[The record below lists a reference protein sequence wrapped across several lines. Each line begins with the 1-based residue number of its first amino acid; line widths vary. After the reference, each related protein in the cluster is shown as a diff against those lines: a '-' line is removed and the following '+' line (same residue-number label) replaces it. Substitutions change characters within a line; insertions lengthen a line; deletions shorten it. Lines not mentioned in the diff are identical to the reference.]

1 MTASQIFYFP
11 IKGLSCASCVG
22 RVERALQAVAGV
34 QTVAVNLASEKARVE
49 GKADAQLSLATL
61 ISAVRQAG
69 YQVPVFSIDLD
80 VTKINC
86 GSCVA
91 RVEKALQAVAGV
103 VEAQVNLATS
113 RARVQLIQDAEG
125 ADDAKVGDAVPR
137 LIAALQRA
145 GYTGTLVGDSTIVKG
160 RNQQSE
166 ELRAVVC
173 SALLSL
179 PLVLP
184 MLLSLWNVPL
194 MIPPWL
200 QWLLATPVQFYFGA
214 RFYRSAWKAVL
225 AGTGNMDLLVAIGT
239 SAAYGLSVYLWASG
253 EHASHGVTHL
263 YFESAAVVISLVLLG
278 KYLEGRAKHQTLAA
292 LQALESLRPASA
304 MIRRDGVE
312 RELPLAEI
320 VEGDI
325 LIVRPGE
332 RVAVDGVIREGR
344 SHLDES
350 LLTGESLPVV
360 KAQGD
365 AVTGGAVNAEGNL
378 VVLVTKVGAA
388 TMLSQIIHMVE
399 EAQAVKAPIQRVVDQ
414 VSAVFVPIVLL
425 ISVLT
430 FAAWFW
436 LTGDWQMALINA
448 VAVQVIACP
457 CALGLATPTAIMV
470 GTGMAAKHGVLI
482 KDVQALE
489 HAHGITAVA
498 FDKTGTLTEGK
509 PELMLVHGVGRS
521 HNEVLQL
528 AAAVQ
533 QYSAHPL
540 ALSVLRAASAA
551 NVPALSASEARAHPG
566 QGVEALVMQ
575 MTSVTPNAAT
585 VKVVL
590 GNRLWIQS
598 LQCDLSAVDQLA
610 AEQQAL
616 GRTVSYLAI
625 VQAEACQLLG
635 LLSFGDRLKPTAAAA
650 VSRLRELGI
659 QTVMLTGDNAG
670 SAQAVAAQL
679 GLHEV
684 RAEVLPAD
692 KAQVVHEL
700 QQQGWRVGMVGDGI
714 NDAPALAAAD
724 VGFAMSSGTDV
735 AMHTAGITLMRG
747 DPNLLVDA
755 IEISRK
761 TYGKIRQNLAWA
773 FIYNILCIPLAA
785 LGYLNPMIAGAAMA
799 FSSVSVVLNALTL
812 RCWKSRH

>member
-1 MTASQIFYFP
+1 MAASQIFYFP

-22 RVERALQAVAGV
+22 RVERALQAVPGV
-34 QTVAVNLASEKARVE
+34 QAVAVNLASEKARVE
-49 GKADAQLSLATL
+49 SAAESELSLNL
-61 ISAVRQAG
+61 LVEAVRQAG
-69 YQVPVFSIDLD
+69 YQVPLLSLDLN
-80 VTKINC
+80 VTKMNC

-91 RVEKALQAVAGV
+91 RVEKALKSVAGV
-103 VEAQVNLATS
+103 VDAQVNLATS
-113 RARVQLIQDAEG
+113 RARVQLIQDGEDG
-125 ADDAKVGDAVPR
+125 AALSR

-145 GYTGTLVGDSTIVKG
+145 GYTGTPVGDTSVATA
-160 RNQQSE
+160 NSQQGE
-166 ELRAVVC
+166 ELRAVLW

-179 PLVLP
+179 PLVVP
-184 MLLSLWNVPL
+184 MVLSLWDVAL
-194 MIPPWL
+194 YIAPWL

-214 RFYRSAWKAVL
+214 RFYRAAWKALL

-239 SAAYGLSVYLWASG
+239 SAAYGLSVYLWWASG
-253 EHASHGVTHL
+253 EHAGHGVTHL
-263 YFESAAVVISLVLLG
+263 YFESAAVVITLVLLG

-292 LQALESLRPASA
+292 LQALESLRPATA
-304 MIRRDGVE
+304 LIRRDGVDS
-312 RELPLAEI
+312 ELPLAEI

-350 LLTGESLPVV
+350 LLTGESLPVA
-360 KAQGD
+360 KGEGD

-388 TMLSQIIHMVE
+388 TMLSQIIHLVE

-430 FAAWFW
+430 FIAWFW
-436 LTGDWQMALINA
+436 LTGDWQMALMNA

-470 GTGMAAKHGVLI
+470 GTGMAARHGVLI
-482 KDVQALE
+482 KDAQALE

-509 PELMLVHGVGRS
+509 PELMLVQGVGRS
-521 HNEVLQL
+521 QNEVLQL

-533 QYSAHPL
+533 QYSEHPL
-540 ALSVLRAASAA
+540 ALSVLRAAKEA
-551 NVPALSASEARAHPG
+551 NVTILPASEARAHPG
-566 QGVEALVMQ
+566 HGVDAQ
-575 MTSVTPNAAT
+575 VTVNAAP
-585 VKVVL
+585 VRIVL
-590 GNRLWIQS
+590 GNRSWMQGLK
-598 LQCDLSAVDQLA
+598 CDVSALDQVA
-610 AEQQAL
+610 SEQQAL
-616 GRTVSYLAI
+616 GRTVSYLAFDS
-625 VQAEACQLLG
+625 AATCQLIG
-635 LLSFGDRLKPTAAAA
+635 LLSFGDRLKPSAAVA
-650 VSRLRELGI
+650 VSRLRELNI
-659 QTVMLTGDNAG
+659 QTVMVTGDNVG

-692 KAQVVHEL
+692 KVQVVLNL
-700 QQQGWRVGMVGDGI
+700 QKQGWRVGMVGDGI

-761 TYGKIRQNLAWA
+761 TYRKIRQNLAWA

-812 RCWKSRH
+812 RRWKSKH